1 MIIVNRRRP
10 DPGMQSRIVLSA
22 PAYNGGMAR
31 ELGSSPTRSP
41 SQAPA
46 AARAR
51 GSLTCLR
58 LLLALAA
65 VTLPAGR
72 SWADAG
78 ADGAPVTRVATTVVT
93 PSGGAS
99 VLAGGGS
106 HGISGLTIPI
116 VAMPVADEVVVHKA
130 ERRLY
135 LMRHGQV
142 LRSYRIA
149 LGLDPQGPKE
159 RAGDFRTPEGRYL
172 LTRRN
177 PRSDYFLSIQ
187 VSYPNADD
195 LRRAHREHVDP
206 GGSIMVHGLPNTLS
220 HKPSYYSRSDWTDG
234 CIALSDSDMV
244 EVWLMTRDNT
254 PIEILP

>member
-1 MIIVNRRRP
+1 MYP
-10 DPGMQSRIVLSA
+10 
-22 PAYNGGMAR
+22 
-31 ELGSSPTRSP
+31 
-41 SQAPA
+41 QAMTPRHD
-46 AARAR
+46 AARPGPGR
-51 GSLTCLR
+51 DGSRQRRALAVAAVLGC
-58 LLLALAA
+58 LALAA
-65 VTLPAGR
+65 LPPPAQA
-72 SWADAG
+72 ADASE
-78 ADGAPVTRVATTVVT
+78 ATPRVATTVVS
-93 PSGGAS
+93 PSVGTSSLSDGGTRA
-99 VLAGGGS
+99 V
-106 HGISGLTIPI
+106 SGLTIPI
-116 VAMPVADEVVVHKA
+116 VSMPQADAIIVHKG

-159 RAGDFRTPEGRYL
+159 RAGDFRTPEGHYL

-187 VSYPNADD
+187 VSYPNEDD
-195 LRRAHREHVDP
+195 VRRADRAHVDP

-220 HKPSYYSRSDWTDG
+220 HKPSYYAKSDWTDG